1 MLPPLAPLCPFAR
14 TTFIAAALLAACSAP
29 LEPADSATP
38 MHRTTPVEFTGV
50 RRVGGDLAV
59 KSAREPGVGV
69 DGADAWSAGPA
80 RITTALPVGY
90 PDPTPPG
97 AIELKHYPSVRRA
110 EVSGNGNP
118 DLGRNLAFWPLFG
131 HIQKR
136 EIAMTSP
143 VEMDYPAPAGPSSA
157 PGEWTMSFLY
167 RDASLGELGSDG
179 NVRIVDQPAM
189 TVLSLGMLGDYSYG
203 GGTAASARLL
213 EWLAA
218 QSEWEIAGRP
228 RALYYNGPEK
238 RSAEKWAEIQIPV
251 RPVARMQ
258 ATDLDLLIGE
268 PWSGTLTYLDY
279 TSGETTAIRSS
290 LSVQRTR
297 SSGAWNLAIGYSD
310 EPQEDTSDVV
320 AISADGRKFADESV
334 VERRVEPDGSIRVV
348 TECDSTD
355 NGLPVRMRHVYVI
368 GERAC
373 SLQKLVRGE
382 GDRGFI
388 ERHVYR
394 WARENS

>member
-1 MLPPLAPLCPFAR
+1 MLRPIAPVRPCAR
-14 TTFIAAALLAACSAP
+14 TSVIAAVLLSACSAT
-29 LEPADSATP
+29 LEPAQSPPP
-38 MHRTTPVEFTGV
+38 MHSSAPIEFTGV
-50 RRVGGDLAV
+50 RRVAGDLAV
-59 KSAREPGVGV
+59 RAVREPGVGV
-69 DGADAWSAGPA
+69 DGANAWSCGLA

-97 AIELKHYPSVRRA
+97 AIELKRYPSVRRA
-110 EVSGNGNP
+110 EVSGKGSP
-118 DLGRNLAFWPLFG
+118 DSGRNLAFWPLFG

-143 VEMDYPAPAGPSSA
+143 VEMDYPALAEPSSA
-157 PGEWTMSFLY
+157 PGDWTMSFLY
-167 RDASLGELGSDG
+167 REASLGELGSDG

-189 TVLSLGMLGDYSYG
+189 TVIALGMLGDYSYG
-203 GGTAASARLL
+203 GGKAASARLL

-218 QSEWEIAGRP
+218 QDEWEIAGRP

-251 RPVARMQ
+251 RAVARMQ
-258 ATDLDLLIGE
+258 PTDLDLLIGK

-279 TSGETTAIRSS
+279 TSGEPTTIRSS
-290 LSVQRTR
+290 LSVHRAQ
-297 SSGAWNLAIGYSD
+297 SLGAWKFSIGYGD
-310 EPQEDTSDVV
+310 EPHADTSDVV
-320 AISADGRKFADESV
+320 AVSADGRKFADEPV
-334 VERRVEPDGSIRVV
+334 VERSLELDGSIHVV

-355 NGLPVRMRHVYVI
+355 NGQPVRMRHVYVI

-382 GDRGFI
+382 GQVEFF
-388 ERHVYR
+388 ERHIYR
-394 WARENS
+394 WTRESP